1 MTQRRNPEVVARLED
16 ERAGLLAQ
24 FDVLDAELVSGEIDE
39 ADHVTLADDLTRR
52 TAQVIRSLDRQRPP
66 PVSRRQVSS
75 KRRWLT
81 VVVVGILAV
90 LGGLAVAGSSGLR
103 LAGQFGS
110 GEITQSSRDLLIE
123 GDTYFGIGDLVAARA
138 TANEIL
144 EVLPGDPDALVLIGL
159 IDENEGE
166 LISAL
171 ESYRSALATE
181 PEHVDALTRL
191 GWILVN
197 LPDEAVAA
205 EGINALDRAIANPNA
220 GFEPYLFRA
229 VAADRIEGDLEGAI
243 EFYRG
248 VLARNPPAPMIAVV
262 EGNIA
267 ELEAE
272 LASR

>member
-24 FDVLDAELVSGEIDE
+24 FDVLDAELAGGEMDE
-39 ADHVTLADDLTRR
+39 ADHTTLADDLTRR
-52 TAQVIRSLDRQRPP
+52 TAQVIRRLDRQRPT

-75 KRRWLT
+75 KRRWVT
-81 VVVVGILAV
+81 VVGVGVLAV

-110 GEITQSSRDLLIE
+110 GEIIQSSRDLLIE
-123 GDTYFGIGDLVAARA
+123 GNAYFGIGDLVAARA

-144 EVLPGDPDALVLIGL
+144 DVLPGDPDALVLLGL

-171 ESYRSALATE
+171 ESYRSALVSE
-181 PEHVDALTRL
+181 PEHVEALTRL

-229 VAADRIEGDLEGAI
+229 VSADRIEGDLEGAI
-243 EFYRG
+243 ELYRA
-248 VLARNPPAPMIAVV
+248 VLARNPPEPMIAVV

-272 LASR
+272 LASL